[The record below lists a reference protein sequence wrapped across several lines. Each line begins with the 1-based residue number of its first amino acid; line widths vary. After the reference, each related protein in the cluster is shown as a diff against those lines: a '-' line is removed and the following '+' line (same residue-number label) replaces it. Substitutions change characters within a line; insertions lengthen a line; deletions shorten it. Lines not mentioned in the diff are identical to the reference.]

1 MKDLIKLLKEKHL
14 TISSIESFT
23 GGLFASEITAIPGAS
38 KVYVGTLVSYDTKI
52 KRDILKID
60 DVIDRFGVISKECAI
75 ALASN
80 GNKYFKTDL
89 CVSFTGNAGPDVME
103 NKKAGLVYMAI
114 DYQGKQYVFEDNYN
128 CERNEIRIKS
138 VEKAIQRLINI
149 ILG

>member
-103 NKKAGLVYMAI
+103 NKK
-114 DYQGKQYVFEDNYN
+114 DN
-128 CERNEIRIKS
+128 CEFPELTEGGDIEYMGKRYSN
-138 VEKAIQRLINI
+138 VEVE
-149 ILG
+149 LGDI